1 MADTKATTDL
11 IGQSLGLLDN
21 PIAMRMILPI
31 ALFLV
36 SLVVTPSQASADSL
50 SVLDWFVQGVVER
63 SLAEIAA
70 AYADEK
76 ICFSDI
82 DSLNVSVLLNE
93 TAKQVLSEQRAK
105 DKFQL
110 TLRRYDVPLSDSTS
124 SLLYL
129 VFSIEAVRDE
139 KWWLTAYSVRA
150 SLYERLV
157 LYRNEIPYKRLVELW
172 HSGDFGFA
180 GSDVIERA
188 LLESIEKNAERI
200 ANLYLSANP

>member
-11 IGQSLGLLDN
+11 IGQILGLLDN
-21 PIAMRMILPI
+21 PLAMRMILPI
-31 ALFLV
+31 ALLLV
-36 SLVVTPSQASADSL
+36 SLVVIPSQASADSL
-50 SVLDWFVQGVVER
+50 SVPDWLAQELVKR
-63 SLAEIAA
+63 RRAEIEA

-82 DSLNVSVLLNE
+82 DSLNVSVFLNE

-110 TLRRYDVPLSDSTS
+110 TLRRYDVPFSDSTS

-129 VFSIEAVRDE
+129 LFSIEAVRDE
-139 KWWLTAYSVRA
+139 KWRLTAYSVRA
-150 SLYERLV
+150 SLYESLV

-172 HSGDFGFA
+172 HSGNFGFA
-180 GSDVIERA
+180 GSDLTERA